1 MSGILKVQKA
11 LYDRLTNYSPLTD
24 KVEGVFD
31 YVKEN
36 QKMPYVVLGE
46 IISIPYFTKTT
57 TGEEVVQTIYI
68 FSSGKGKK
76 EIEEIIS
83 EIKSALNEDLNIE
96 NHESYYQRLDSIEI
110 FNEGT
115 YIQGVLKV
123 RVKIMEV

>member
-1 MSGILKVQKA
+1 MSGILKVQKS
-11 LYDRLTNYSPLTD
+11 LYDRLTSFTPLTD

-31 YVKEN
+31 YVREN
-36 QKMPYVVLGE
+36 QKMPYVALGE
-46 IISIPYFTKTT
+46 IIAVPYSTKTSK
-57 TGEEVVQTIYI
+57 GEEVVQTIYI
-68 FSSGKGKK
+68 FSEAKGKK
-76 EIEEIIS
+76 ETEEIIN
-83 EIKSALNEDLNIE
+83 EIDNALNEDLNIE